1 MSERFYHPADPVEN
15 YVPGETYWFIRR
27 NWDLAKMEPV
37 AETKRQE
44 DRPNDKKDID
54 AIPLFELSISNIK
67 EADMRAP
74 FFTLA
79 RGTIR
84 EVSHDSKQPY
94 LLVDFED
101 SSSTRY
107 TFGKSDSSTTYEQG
121 FRILKLDTI
130 CRWAAARAKEIEANK
145 LGQQAMIDNMVQ
157 MIKEIARVRGFN
169 ITDQTAMNYLS
180 DLTTIGKG
188 TTLSAYLGAIPS
200 SDIGIYTYA
209 IGKAAMVWI
218 QNLMQY
224 SAIEREAIHRCKE
237 RVPASPVA
245 LPHEEPSWFS
255 QKP

>member
-1 MSERFYHPADPVEN
+1 
-15 YVPGETYWFIRR
+15 
-27 NWDLAKMEPV
+27 
-37 AETKRQE
+37 
-44 DRPNDKKDID
+44 
-54 AIPLFELSISNIK
+54 
-67 EADMRAP
+67 MRAP

-79 RGTIR
+79 QGTIR